1 MRNTVK
7 EKSKEKLMGTV
18 KETIINDAAKK
29 ILDFAEVSIGDP
41 GRYKS
46 FRAKTLRVLNDIVR
60 KLNIEISSH
69 YDVEY
74 ESNAESI
81 AVITKATKV
90 GSGIGEG

>member
-7 EKSKEKLMGTV
+7 EKSKEKLMGTI

-29 ILDFAEVSIGDP
+29 VLDFAEVSIGDS

-60 KLNIEISSH
+60 KLSIEIQNH

-74 ESNAESI
+74 DSNRESV
-81 AVITKATKV
+81 AVISKNT
-90 GSGIGEG
+90 GSGPGEG